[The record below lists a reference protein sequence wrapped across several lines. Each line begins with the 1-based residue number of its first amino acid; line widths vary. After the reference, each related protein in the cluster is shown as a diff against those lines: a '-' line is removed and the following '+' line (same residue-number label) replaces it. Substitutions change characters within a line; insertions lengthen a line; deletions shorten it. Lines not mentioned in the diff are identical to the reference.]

1 MIEKSANVSKAI
13 QDLIQN
19 GDVTNEE
26 LAVALNMSPQM
37 VSHLRHGRRPMQQDV
52 ARHAIQTHDDPI
64 FKADL
69 LYKFSGGM
77 TPPILRGKNI
87 ERHRVSLSVNTVK
100 EMQEAIQ
107 GLSNPILAKPPESLT
122 DLEREIVNGIYKEL
136 DEALVVGFNS
146 KIQMQV
152 DYKIS
157 EKDFKK
163 KNDPYFKAIGWLQ

>member
-1 MIEKSANVSKAI
+1 MIEKSADVSKVI

-37 VSHLRHGRRPMQQDV
+37 ISHLRHGRRPMQQDV
-52 ARHAIQTHDDPI
+52 AQHAIQTYNDPI

-69 LYKFSGGM
+69 LYKFSGGS
-77 TPPILRGKNI
+77 TFPILRGKNI
-87 ERHRVSLSVNTVK
+87 ERHRVSLSVNAIK

-107 GLSNPILAKPPESLT
+107 GLSDPILAKPPESLN
-122 DLEREIVNGIYKEL
+122 DLEREKVHGIHKEIY
-136 DEALVVGFNS
+136 EAGTFIFNTA
-146 KIQMQV
+146 IQMQV

-157 EKDFKK
+157 EKEFKK